1 MTNDAEINH
10 DESNNGDI
18 ELGMK
23 IRTLRTQLGMTL
35 KDLAEEAG
43 VSQSLVSQVE
53 RGVASPS
60 ITTVRRLTGALDVP
74 VATLFIEKDQAS
86 SPDVELEGERIVVRK
101 DERKGLHVPKSR
113 VSYELLTPD
122 LNRKVE
128 FLWIEYSP
136 GSRSHPAL
144 MSHEGEEN
152 ALCLSGSIVVT
163 VEGNEFVLDSG
174 DSISFDSNRA
184 HNVENRGSDPAVV
197 ISAITPPAF

>member
-1 MTNDAEINH
+1 MPSQPIERQP
-10 DESNNGDI
+10 EPNNGDA

-23 IRTLRTQLGMTL
+23 IRALRSGLGMTL
-35 KDLAEEAG
+35 KDLAEAAG
-43 VSQSLVSQVE
+43 VSQSLVSQIE

-60 ITTVRRLTGALDVP
+60 ITTVRRLTGALNVP
-74 VATLFIEKDQAS
+74 VATLFLEKDQSS

-113 VSYELLTPD
+113 VRYELLTPD
-122 LNRKVE
+122 LNRQIE

-136 GSRSHPAL
+136 GSSSHPAL
-144 MSHEGEEN
+144 MSHRGEEN

-163 VEGNEFVLDSG
+163 VEGSEFVLNAG

-184 HNVENRGSDPAVV
+184 HNVENRGSEPAAV